1 MVVVSIEY
9 RYLDVIWFDNLIMN
23 YILLWTVSKVYK
35 DETPRWRL
43 WIASCIGAIYVV
55 LLITTNNNILDNT
68 ITKIILSICIV
79 LIGYRYT
86 SLARLIRL
94 IAYFTP

>member
-35 DETPRWRL
+35 DETPD
-43 WIASCIGAIYVV
+43 GDY
-55 LLITTNNNILDNT
+55 
-68 ITKIILSICIV
+68 
-79 LIGYRYT
+79 G
-86 SLARLIRL
+86 
-94 IAYFTP
+94 